1 MIIESLIKHKVS
13 IFSEIPSEVQIQNN
27 YLFWVHNELFNY
39 LKNSLRL
46 KAKDNIVVFDSY
58 NYINYCRYIVGE
70 FINFKY
76 QKDKKGNFVEIN
88 VKKFFQTK
96 LSNPIINLYVVPPK
110 NRYLNDLVAN
120 VVQLPVDTLYF
131 FPSEYMVVN
140 IKEITKKIDK
150 IKDIIFWNS
159 IYVSKYYNVNFKVID
174 NFKEFVEHLKFYD
187 WIIVFHPYTDLTV
200 SDFFKLTKINELF
213 NNFSK
218 KQDLIQKIK
227 EEKFKIAI
235 TIGPEGGFS
244 NKEINIFKEHN
255 AFILRFDFIE
265 NIIKT
270 ELAANIGVSQ
280 LLTIFNYLIKTWFIF
295 LHFFYNYKLFFIWF
309 YIIP

>member
-280 LLTIFNYLIKTWFIF
+280 LLTIFNYLIKT
-295 LHFFYNYKLFFIWF
+295 
-309 YIIP
+309 